1 MKYRSIWL
9 LAVLTFVI
17 LLTGCVQSTVGGA
30 SPVHIE
36 AARVK
41 FYHSIQELNADAVAV
56 VRITATST
64 RSVEQSRTTPFT
76 VTVVKVDRVLR
87 GSVASPTIKLRQLGS
102 PSGAIHIEDA
112 GPLVQPG
119 WSYVVFLIRFTY
131 GPGRDTGQYY
141 PVGGGAGVYLDENG
155 MLKRLDPQSPD
166 LPAALSEAELQ
177 QQIGPH

>member
-64 RSVEQSRTTPFT
+64 
-76 VTVVKVDRVLR
+76 
-87 GSVASPTIKLRQLGS
+87 
-102 PSGAIHIEDA
+102 
-112 GPLVQPG
+112 
-119 WSYVVFLIRFTY
+119 
-131 GPGRDTGQYY
+131 
-141 PVGGGAGVYLDENG
+141 
-155 MLKRLDPQSPD
+155 
-166 LPAALSEAELQ
+166 
-177 QQIGPH
+177 